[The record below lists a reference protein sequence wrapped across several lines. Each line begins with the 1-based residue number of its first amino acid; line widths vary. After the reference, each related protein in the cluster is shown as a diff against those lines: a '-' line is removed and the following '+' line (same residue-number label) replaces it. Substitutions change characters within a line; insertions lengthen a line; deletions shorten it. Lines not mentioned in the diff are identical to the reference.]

1 MKKIVSLLIVAC
13 LMVGMLAVMPIFAS
27 ASQDEIE
34 ISSVEEWMLYVDGAN
49 VDKDGNYKYADAKF
63 VITADVLDFTGKT
76 LTPAKGFNGELDGQ
90 GATLKNITMTKDGS
104 DLSLFCE
111 VGEAT
116 IKNLVIESSSFT
128 AEQWV
133 APIACCVKGPAVI
146 ENIYVASDVTVV
158 SNREYKK
165 SSDCSSAGGIIGGCF
180 STNDGTVPAVTVK
193 DCVFAGSVSGTCKA
207 VGGIVG
213 NGNSEPDKGKIHNIV
228 IENCLV
234 LGSVSS
240 DSKPDTSGFV
250 GGNNGASVTVTNSIY
265 AGKGFYS
272 YPFGKAATFT
282 ATNCYTIQLDVDGMA
297 YSTNGADAIA
307 GVTLVTS
314 LVDELV
320 GTDATLTL
328 DGWTKRAGDVM
339 VPTGVAEFALS
350 TADEFEKTYTI
361 TWKNDEE
368 VLATE
373 EYKYGE
379 TPTFKGETP
388 TKASDDTYN
397 YTFVNWTPSVGSV
410 IGDATYYAEFIK
422 VRKNVVIDDEE
433 EEEEDNGN
441 DTQKP
446 LDTTPETESAPTTET
461 EAASGGCGGSIGIA
475 GVAMLALVSGAALV
489 IKKKD

>member
-49 VDKDGNYKYADAKF
+49 VDKDGNYKYSDAKF
-63 VITADVLDFTGKT
+63 VITADVLDFTGRT

-90 GATLKNITMTKDGS
+90 GATLKNITIEKDGS
-104 DLSLFCE
+104 EVALFCE
-111 VGEAT
+111 LGEAT
-116 IKNLVIESSSFT
+116 VKNLVIESSSFT
-128 AEQWV
+128 GTEWV
-133 APIACCVKGPAVI
+133 GTIACCVKGPALI
-146 ENIYVASDVTVV
+146 ENVYVASDVSVV
-158 SNREYKK
+158 STKESTDSKNCA
-165 SSDCSSAGGIIGGCF
+165 SVGGLVGGCF
-180 STNDGTVPAVTVK
+180 SDNDGTVPALIVK
-193 DCVFAGSVSGTCKA
+193 SSVFAGTVTGKLKA

-213 NGNSEPDKGKIHNIV
+213 NGNSSTGKIHNMV
-228 IENCLV
+228 IENCLM
-234 LGSVSS
+234 LGSV
-240 DSKPDTSGFV
+240 DSNGKPDTSGFV
-250 GGNNGASVTVTNSIY
+250 GSSGGADVTITNSIY
-265 AGKGFYS
+265 AGTGFSS
-272 YPFGKAATFT
+272 YPFGKAKNFN

-361 TWKNDEE
+361 TWKNGEE